1 MFNPMKP
8 VYQIG
13 VEDGGGSMSYHYER
27 VKPRIPSSEELDV
40 FIKASMPKPP
50 RPIIITKLDD
60 DERWTVGDHSEL
72 SLVFNGD
79 YNPVVDEGE
88 TTNIRILDLFIKCKK
103 IRGIYAIIE
112 IKDIRG
118 AVYNTLQIPRGHKLA
133 GMMRVST
140 LTPVNDFYR

>member
-13 VEDGGGSMSYHYER
+13 VDDGGGSVFYQHDHI
-27 VKPRIPSSEELDV
+27 KPRTPTKEELSA
-40 FIKASMPKPP
+40 FIEAAKPKPK
-50 RPIIITKLDD
+50 ITIRKLDGD
-60 DERWTVGDHSEL
+60 DRWTVGDGSEL
-72 SLVFNGD
+72 SLAFNGD
-79 YNPVVDEGE
+79 YNPVVAEGE
-88 TTNIRILDLFIKCKK
+88 TTNIRILELFIKCKK

-118 AVYNTLQIPRGHKLA
+118 AVYNTLVVPREHKLA